1 MTDTRAGRIPAAI
14 LGATGAVGQTFVRL
28 LEGHPWIELVE
39 VAASERS
46 QGRSYGEAAHWLEG
60 ELPSAVAGL
69 SVLPCTPEAVSAPLV
84 FSALDAA
91 AAEGIEPAFAKA
103 GRTVLTNARNRRM
116 DPDVPLVIPEV
127 NPGHLALIDVQRER
141 RGWEGAII
149 ANGNCSSIVITLA
162 LAPLQQLFGIRK
174 LFVTT
179 LQALS
184 GAGYPGVPSLD
195 IVGNVIPYIGGA
207 EEEKIE
213 TETLKMLGALAGS
226 VVEPARFP
234 ISAQVNRVPVEHGHT
249 ACIAVE
255 LERSV
260 SPEEAAEAIANW
272 SGAAAARGL
281 PSAPERPVVVT
292 QAIDRPQ
299 PRRDAYAGGGMTVTV
314 GRIRRDPILDL
325 RLVAAGHN
333 TIRGAAGAALLNAEL
348 LIRQR
353 RSAFD

>member
-1 MTDTRAGRIPAAI
+1 MTDIAAGRIPAAI
-14 LGATGAVGQTFVRL
+14 LGATGAVGQTLVRL
-28 LEGHPWIELVE
+28 LDGHPWIELVE

-46 QGRSYGEAAHWLEG
+46 QGQRYCEAAHWLEG
-60 ELPSAVAGL
+60 ELPRAAAEL
-69 SVLPCTPEAVSAPLV
+69 TVLPCTPEAVSAPLV

-91 AAEGIEPAFAKA
+91 AAGSIEPAFAKA
-103 GRTVLTNARNRRM
+103 GRTVLTNANNHRM
-116 DPDVPLVIPEV
+116 DTDVPLVIPEV
-127 NPGHLALIDVQRER
+127 NPDHLALLDVQRER
-141 RGWEGAII
+141 RDWEGAII

-162 LAPLQQLFGIRK
+162 LAPLQQRFGIRK

-213 TETLKMLGALAGS
+213 TETLKMLGTIAGD
-226 VVEPARFP
+226 VVVPARFP

-260 SPEEAAEAIANW
+260 SPEEAADAIANW
-272 SGAAAARGL
+272 SGAAAAREL

-299 PRRDAYAGGGMTVTV
+299 PRRDAYAGDGMTVTV

-325 RLVAAGHN
+325 RLVAVGHN
-333 TIRGAAGAALLNAEL
+333 TVRGAAGAALLNAEL
-348 LIRQR
+348 LIRER
-353 RSAFD
+353 GMR

>member
-1 MTDTRAGRIPAAI
+1 MTYTPAGRIPAAI

-46 QGRSYGEAAHWLEG
+46 QGQRYGEAAHWLEG

-69 SVLPCTPEAVSAPLV
+69 TVLPCTPEAVSAPLV

-91 AAEGIEPAFAKA
+91 AAGSIEPAFAKA
-103 GRTVLTNARNRRM
+103 GRTVLTNARNHRM
-116 DPDVPLVIPEV
+116 DSDVPLVIPEV
-127 NPGHLALIDVQRER
+127 NPEHLALLDVQRER

-149 ANGNCSSIVITLA
+149 ANGNCSSIVITLT
-162 LAPLQQLFGIRK
+162 LAPLQQAFGIRK

-213 TETLKMLGALAGS
+213 SETLKMLGRIAGD
-226 VVEPARFP
+226 VMEPANFP

-260 SPEEAAEAIANW
+260 SPEDAAEAIASW
-272 SGAAAARGL
+272 CGAAVAREL

-299 PRRDAYAGGGMTVTV
+299 PRRDAYAGRGMTVTV

-325 RLVAAGHN
+325 RLVAVGHN
-333 TIRGAAGAALLNAEL
+333 TVRGAAGAALLNAEL
-348 LIRQR
+348 LIRETGTR
-353 RSAFD
+353 RG